1 MENIIDKDTLIEQL
15 SDQLAENF
23 LSTLEILNRIVLMT
37 EKFYDG
43 SHSRFVAE
51 KSERIGAEL
60 GLKEESLTE
69 LKIAAQLHDLG
80 KVGFSDI
87 LLFKNSTEMEI
98 NEFKIYSKH
107 PEIAYNIL
115 SVNPHFSEIAKMI
128 LYHHE
133 KMDGTGFPYRLTSEK
148 IHYGAKIIS
157 VVNIYHNA
165 LFKRK
170 TINQRTNQSIQ
181 NINVQTFLENTK
193 ERFNNVMNFLYN
205 KRGTQ
210 FETKVVEALIEI
222 ETAERRA
229 LGEKTVTRLA
239 VNQLEPG
246 MKVAEDYFTSFG
258 MLIAARG
265 ETLTRESIKA
275 LIRFVENNELPMKIL
290 VME

>member
-1 MENIIDKDTLIEQL
+1 MENFDDKDKLIDQL

-23 LSTLEILNRIVLMT
+23 LTTLEILNRIVLMT

-51 KSERIGAEL
+51 KVERIGSDL
-60 GLKEESLTE
+60 GLKDESLTE

-80 KVGFSDI
+80 KIGFSDT
-87 LLFKNSTEMEI
+87 LLFKNSNEMDI

-115 SVNPHFSEIAKMI
+115 NVNPHFNEISKMV
-128 LYHHE
+128 LFHHE

-165 LFKRK
+165 IFKRK
-170 TINQRTNQSIQ
+170 TINQRNNQSIQ
-181 NINVQTFLENTK
+181 NINAQTFLDNTK
-193 ERFNNVMNFLYN
+193 ERFNNVMNFLYS
-205 KRGTQ
+205 KRGSQ
-210 FETKVVEALIEI
+210 FETKVVEALLEI

-229 LGEKTVTRLA
+229 MGEKTIIRLA

-246 MKVAEDYFTSFG
+246 MRIAEDYFTSFG

-265 ETLTRESIKA
+265 ETLTSDSIKA
-275 LIRFVENNELPMKIL
+275 LFRFVETNELPMKIL

>member
-1 MENIIDKDTLIEQL
+1 MENIEDKDALIEQL
-15 SDQLAENF
+15 SDQLAQNF

-51 KSERIGAEL
+51 KTERIGSEL
-60 GLKEESLTE
+60 GLKDESLTE

-87 LLFKNSTEMEI
+87 LLFKNSTEMDI

-115 SVNPHFSEIAKMI
+115 NVNPHFSEISKMI

-133 KMDGTGFPYRLTSEK
+133 KMDGTGFPYRLTGDK

-165 LFKRK
+165 IFKRK
-170 TINQRTNQSIQ
+170 TVNQRLNQSIQ
-181 NINVQTFLENTK
+181 NVNVQAFLENTK
-193 ERFNNVMNFLYN
+193 ERFNNVMNYLYH

-246 MKVAEDYFTSFG
+246 MKIAEDYYTSFG

-265 ETLTRESIKA
+265 ETLTHESIKA
-275 LIRFVENNELPMKIL
+275 LIRFVENNELPIKIL

>member
-1 MENIIDKDTLIEQL
+1 MENIDDKDVLIEQL
-15 SDQLAENF
+15 SDQLAQNF
-23 LSTLEILNRIVLMT
+23 LSTIEILNRIVLMT

-51 KSERIGAEL
+51 KVERIGSEL
-60 GLKEESLTE
+60 GLKDESLTE
-69 LKIAAQLHDLG
+69 LKIAAQLHDIG
-80 KVGFSDI
+80 KIGFSDI
-87 LLFKNSTEMEI
+87 LLFKNSTEMDI

-115 SVNPHFSEIAKMI
+115 NVNPHFSEIAKMI

-133 KMDGTGFPYRLTSEK
+133 KMDGTGFPYRLTSDK
-148 IHYGAKIIS
+148 IHYGSKIIS

-165 LFKRK
+165 IFKRK
-170 TINQRTNQSIQ
+170 TVNQRTNQSIQ

-193 ERFNNVMNFLYN
+193 DRFNNVMNFLYH

-229 LGEKTVTRLA
+229 LGEKTITRLA

-246 MKVAEDYFTSFG
+246 MKIAEDYYTSFG

-265 ETLTRESIKA
+265 ETLTSESIKA